1 MKTASSQSE
10 YWTEKLYQL
19 TAKRIPMTTKRILI
33 IEDEANMRHMLEVL
47 LRRSGYEI
55 KTAADG
61 QEGLEVIEK
70 EGFHFILCDIKM
82 PRMDGMT
89 FLRSATDK
97 LKGSTVIM
105 MSAYGTVDTAIEA
118 MKLGAYDYISKPF
131 KTDEV
136 LLTLK
141 KAEEREGLKSENLRL
156 KDQIQRIEKSY
167 NFSNMVAKS
176 KAMQSVFDLIK
187 KVADYKTTVLI
198 TGESGTGKELIARAI
213 HFNGSRHSGPLVSI
227 NCGGIPETLLESEL
241 FGYKKGAFTDAK
253 QDKPGRFAE
262 AERGT
267 LFLDEIGELPL
278 SLQVKL
284 LRVLQGEEITPLGST
299 GTKKVD
305 VRVIVATAKDLG
317 EEIKNGHF
325 REDLYYRI
333 NVVNIYLPPL
343 RERGEDIPLLTDHFV
358 SLFNA
363 KLKKDIKGLSSDVM
377 EQFMTYPWPGNVREL
392 ENVIER
398 AILLAPGNTLE
409 ISDLPPTLEA
419 DHFPSSD
426 LAPEGISSIKVA
438 SRILE
443 KELIERALSKTDGN
457 RTKAAKMLEI
467 SRPILISKIK
477 QYGLQ

>member
-1 MKTASSQSE
+1 
-10 YWTEKLYQL
+10 
-19 TAKRIPMTTKRILI
+19 MTTKRILV
-33 IEDEANMRHMLEVL
+33 IEDETNMRHMLEVL
-47 LRRSGYEI
+47 LRRSGYDV

-61 QEGLEVIEK
+61 LEGLEVMER

-82 PRMDGMT
+82 PRMDGMK
-89 FLRSATDK
+89 FLKSATDK
-97 LKGSTVIM
+97 LKDTTVIM
-105 MSAYGTVDTAIEA
+105 MSAYGTIDTAIEA

-141 KAEEREGLKSENLRL
+141 KAEEREGLKTENLRL
-156 KDQIQRIEKSY
+156 KDQIQKIEKSY
-167 NFSNMVAKS
+167 NFSNIVAKS
-176 KAMQSVFDLIK
+176 KVMQSVFDMIK

-213 HFNGSRHSGPLVSI
+213 HFNGSRHNGPIVSI

-253 QDKPGRFAE
+253 RDKPGRFSE
-262 AERGT
+262 AHSGT

-284 LRVLQGEEITPLGST
+284 LRVLQDEEITPLGST
-299 GTKKVD
+299 GIKKVD
-305 VRVIVATAKDLG
+305 VRIVAATAKDLG
-317 EEIKNGHF
+317 QEIKNGHF
-325 REDLYYRI
+325 RDDLFYRI

-343 RERGEDIPLLTDHFV
+343 RERVEDIPLLTDYFIN
-358 SLFNA
+358 LFNA
-363 KLKKDIKGLSSDVM
+363 KLKKDIKCVSSEVM

-398 AILLAPGNTLE
+398 AILLGTGNTLE
-409 ISDLPPTLEA
+409 ISDLPPNLKG
-419 DHFPSSD
+419 DLNPPSGLTPD
-426 LAPEGISSIKVA
+426 GISSIKVA
-438 SRILE
+438 SRILQ
-443 KELIERALSKTDGN
+443 KELIERALTKTGGN
-457 RTKAAKMLEI
+457 RTKAAKILEI

-477 QYGLQ
+477 EYRL

>member
-1 MKTASSQSE
+1 
-10 YWTEKLYQL
+10 
-19 TAKRIPMTTKRILI
+19 MTTKRILV
-33 IEDEANMRHMLEVL
+33 IEDETNMRHMLEVL
-47 LRRSGYEI
+47 LRRSGYDV
-55 KTAADG
+55 KTAANG
-61 QEGLEVIEK
+61 LEGLEVMER

-82 PRMDGMT
+82 PRMDGMR
-89 FLRSATDK
+89 FLKSATDK
-97 LKGSTVIM
+97 LKDTTIIM
-105 MSAYGTVDTAIEA
+105 MSAYGTIDTAIEA
-118 MKLGAYDYISKPF
+118 MKFGAYDYISKPF

-141 KAEEREGLKSENLRL
+141 KAEEREGLKTENLRL
-156 KDQIQRIEKSY
+156 KDQIQKIEKSY

-176 KAMQSVFDLIK
+176 KAMQAVFDMIK

-213 HFNGSRHSGPLVSI
+213 HFNGSRHNGPIVSI

-253 QDKPGRFAE
+253 QDKPGRFSE
-262 AERGT
+262 AHSGT

-284 LRVLQGEEITPLGST
+284 LRVLQDEEITPLGST
-299 GTKKVD
+299 GIKKVD
-305 VRVIVATAKDLG
+305 VRVVAATAKDLG
-317 EEIKNGHF
+317 QEIKNGQF
-325 REDLYYRI
+325 RDDLYYRI

-343 RERGEDIPLLTDHFV
+343 RERVEDIPLLTDYFIN
-358 SLFNA
+358 LFNA
-363 KLKKDIKGLSSDVM
+363 KLKKDIKCVSSEVM

-398 AILLAPGNTLE
+398 AILLGPGNTLE
-409 ISDLPPTLEA
+409 ISDLPPNLKG
-419 DHFPSSD
+419 DLNPPSGLTPD
-426 LAPEGISSIKVA
+426 GISSIKVA

-443 KELIERALSKTDGN
+443 KELIERALTKTGGN
-457 RTKAAKMLEI
+457 RTKAAKILEI

-477 QYGLQ
+477 QYRID

>member
-1 MKTASSQSE
+1 
-10 YWTEKLYQL
+10 
-19 TAKRIPMTTKRILI
+19 MTTKRILI

-47 LRRSGYEI
+47 LGRSGYEV
-55 KTAADG
+55 KSAADG
-61 QEGLEVIEK
+61 QEGLEVIEG

-82 PRMDGMT
+82 PRMDGMA

-97 LKGSTVIM
+97 LKDTTVIM

-131 KTDEV
+131 KADEV

-156 KDQIQRIEKSY
+156 KDRIQRIEKSY
-167 NFSNMVAKS
+167 NFNNIVAKS
-176 KAMQSVFDLIK
+176 KAMHSVFDMIK

-213 HFNGSRHSGPLVSI
+213 HFNGSRHNGPIVSI

-262 AERGT
+262 AHRGT

-284 LRVLQGEEITPLGST
+284 LRVLQDEEITPLGST
-299 GTKKVD
+299 GIKKVD
-305 VRVIVATAKDLG
+305 ARIIAATAKNLG
-317 EEIKNGHF
+317 EETKNGHF

-343 RERGEDIPLLTDHFV
+343 RERLEDIPLLTDHFV
-358 SLFNA
+358 NHFNS
-363 KLKKDIKGLSSDVM
+363 KLKKNIKWVSPQAM

-409 ISDLPPTLEA
+409 VSDLPPTLKG
-419 DHFPSSD
+419 DLYLPSGLTPD
-426 LAPEGISSIKVA
+426 GISSIKIA

-443 KELIERALSKTDGN
+443 KELIERALTKTSGN

-477 QYGLQ
+477 DYKLD